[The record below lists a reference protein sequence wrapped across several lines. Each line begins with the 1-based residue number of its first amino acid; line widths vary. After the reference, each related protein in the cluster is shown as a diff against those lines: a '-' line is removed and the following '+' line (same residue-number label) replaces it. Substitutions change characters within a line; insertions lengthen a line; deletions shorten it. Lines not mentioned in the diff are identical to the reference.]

1 VRRLP
6 LLLALV
12 LAAALGLAAAAC
24 GGSDD
29 ADAAE
34 GTTGRPTIVVTYSI
48 LGAVV
53 KALVGEAAGVAVIMP
68 NGVDPHEFQ
77 PSAKD
82 VEAMSN
88 ADLLVE
94 NGLNL
99 EEGLED
105 AIAQARDSG
114 VSTFTASDHI
124 EIRTVGEG
132 EAAEPDDPDQQPGA
146 QDPHLWMDP
155 LNMKA
160 IVAALT
166 PVLADD
172 LGIDVSQQASDLE
185 QRLEALNASDE
196 QTLASVPAGNRK
208 LVTGHESMGYFARR
222 YDFELVGAII
232 PSLSSQAEVS
242 ASELADLKRKIED
255 EGVPAIFT
263 ELGTPPDV
271 AQAIGDET
279 GVVVVEL
286 ATHNLPDDGSYF
298 TFMQD
303 VSEKVANALG

>member
-1 VRRLP
+1 VRRPPALIAV
-6 LLLALV
+6 LLGCLVALAV
-12 LAAALGLAAAAC
+12 SAC
-24 GGSDD
+24 GGDD
-29 ADAAE
+29 GTAE
-34 GTTGRPTIVVTYSI
+34 GATGRPSIVVTYSI

-53 KALVGEAAGVAVIMP
+53 KDLVGNAAEVTLIMP
-68 NGVDPHEFQ
+68 NGIDPHEFQ

-88 ADLLVE
+88 ADLLVV

-105 AIAQARDSG
+105 AIAQAKDSG
-114 VSTFTASDHI
+114 VPTFSAADHI

-160 IVAALT
+160 IVAALV
-166 PVLADD
+166 PVLAED
-172 LGIDVSQQASDLE
+172 LGIDVAERGSDLE
-185 QRLEALNASDE
+185 GRLEALNARDDK
-196 QTLASVPAGNRK
+196 TLAAVPAANRK

-222 YDFELVGAII
+222 YGFELVGAII
-232 PSLSSQAEVS
+232 PSLSSQAQVS
-242 ASELADLKRKIED
+242 ASELADLKTKIE
-255 EGVPAIFT
+255 EQGVPAIFT
-263 ELGTPPDV
+263 ELGTAPDV
-271 AQAIGDET
+271 AQAIADET
-279 GVVVVEL
+279 GVAVVEL
-286 ATHNLPDDGSYF
+286 ATHSLPEDGSYF

-303 VSEKVANALG
+303 VSEKVANALR